1 MASVLAQQHLD
12 TLTVNTIRTLSI
24 GMTTFGASA
33 LLQQL
38 QETFGFTMAHVVE
51 AVRTVIGKGRLEAEQ
66 NVESGFS
73 RAGREQ

>member
-1 MASVLAQQHLD
+1 
-12 TLTVNTIRTLSI
+12 
-24 GMTTFGASA
+24 MTTFGASA